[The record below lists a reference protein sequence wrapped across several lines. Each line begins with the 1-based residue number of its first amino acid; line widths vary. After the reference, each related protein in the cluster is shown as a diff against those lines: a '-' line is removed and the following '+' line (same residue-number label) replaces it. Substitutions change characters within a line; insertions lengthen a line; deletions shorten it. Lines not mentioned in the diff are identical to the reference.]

1 MSNSNLSPKEQLL
14 LQQLQEL
21 YSLCERTSQKMILLE
36 QTLSAKDKELTSL
49 RRDMVKLQE
58 ENQHQKEVLQT
69 WRQRLES
76 TLSQLNDLNLN

>member
-21 YSLCERTSQKMILLE
+21 YSLCERTSQKIILLE

-76 TLSQLNDLNLN
+76 TLSQLNDLN

>member
-21 YSLCERTSQKMILLE
+21 SSLCERTSQKMILLE

-58 ENQHQKEVLQT
+58 ENQHQKELIQT
-69 WRQRLES
+69 WKNRLES
-76 TLSQLNDLNLN
+76 AICNLPEIDE

>member
-21 YSLCERTSQKMILLE
+21 YSLLERTPQKIILLE

-76 TLSQLNDLNLN
+76 TLSQLNDLIS

>member
-21 YSLCERTSQKMILLE
+21 SSLCERTSQKMIFLE

-69 WRQRLES
+69 WRQRLEF
-76 TLSQLNDLNLN
+76 TLRQLNDLN

>member
-21 YSLCERTSQKMILLE
+21 YSLCERTSQKMILIE

-76 TLSQLNDLNLN
+76 TLSQLNDLN

>member
-21 YSLCERTSQKMILLE
+21 SSLCERTSQKMIFLE

-49 RRDMVKLQE
+49 RRDMVNLQE

-69 WRQRLES
+69 WRQRLEF
-76 TLSQLNDLNLN
+76 TLSQLNDLN

>member
-14 LQQLQEL
+14 LQQLQQL

-76 TLSQLNDLNLN
+76 TLSQLNDLN

>member
-14 LQQLQEL
+14 LQQLREL
-21 YSLCERTSQKMILLE
+21 SSLCERTSQKMIFLE

-76 TLSQLNDLNLN
+76 TLSQLNDLN

>member
-14 LQQLQEL
+14 LKQLQEL
-21 YSLCERTSQKMILLE
+21 CSLCERTSQKMILLE

-76 TLSQLNDLNLN
+76 TLSQLNDLN

>member
-1 MSNSNLSPKEQLL
+1 MSNRNLSPKEQLL

-76 TLSQLNDLNLN
+76 TLSQLNDLN

>member
-21 YSLCERTSQKMILLE
+21 SSLSERTSQKMILLE

-76 TLSQLNDLNLN
+76 TLSQLNDLN

>member
-21 YSLCERTSQKMILLE
+21 SSLCERTSQKMIFLE

-69 WRQRLES
+69 WRQRLEF
-76 TLSQLNDLNLN
+76 TLSQLNDLN

>member
-14 LQQLQEL
+14 LKQLQEL
-21 YSLCERTSQKMILLE
+21 SCLCERTSQKMILLE

-76 TLSQLNDLNLN
+76 TLSQLNDLN

>member
-21 YSLCERTSQKMILLE
+21 SSLCERTAQKMILLE

-76 TLSQLNDLNLN
+76 TLSQLNDLN

>member
-21 YSLCERTSQKMILLE
+21 SSLCERTSQKMIFIE

-69 WRQRLES
+69 WRQRLEF
-76 TLSQLNDLNLN
+76 TLSQLNDLN

>member
-76 TLSQLNDLNLN
+76 ILSQLNDLN

>member
-58 ENQHQKEVLQT
+58 ENQHQKDVLQT

-76 TLSQLNDLNLN
+76 TLSQLNDLN

>member
-21 YSLCERTSQKMILLE
+21 SSLCERTSQKMIFLE

-58 ENQHQKEVLQT
+58 ENHHQKEVLQT
-69 WRQRLES
+69 WRQRLEFP
-76 TLSQLNDLNLN
+76 LSQLNDLN

>member
-21 YSLCERTSQKMILLE
+21 YSICERTSQKMILLE

-76 TLSQLNDLNLN
+76 TLSQLNDLN

>member
-21 YSLCERTSQKMILLE
+21 SSLCESTSQKMILLE

-76 TLSQLNDLNLN
+76 TLSQLNDLN

>member
-21 YSLCERTSQKMILLE
+21 STLCERTSQKMILLE
-36 QTLSAKDKELTSL
+36 HTLSAKDKELTSL

-76 TLSQLNDLNLN
+76 TLSQLNDLN

>member
-21 YSLCERTSQKMILLE
+21 SSLCERTSQKMIFLE

-76 TLSQLNDLNLN
+76 TLSQLNDLN

>member
-1 MSNSNLSPKEQLL
+1 VSNRNLSPKEQLL

-76 TLSQLNDLNLN
+76 TLSQLNDLN

>member
-21 YSLCERTSQKMILLE
+21 ASLCERTSQKMILLE

-76 TLSQLNDLNLN
+76 TLSQLNDLN

>member
-1 MSNSNLSPKEQLL
+1 MSNSDLSPKEQLL

-21 YSLCERTSQKMILLE
+21 ASLCERTSQKMILLE
-36 QTLSAKDKELTSL
+36 QTLSAKDKELTSV

-76 TLSQLNDLNLN
+76 TLSQLNDLN

>member
-21 YSLCERTSQKMILLE
+21 SSLCERTSQKMIFLE

-49 RRDMVKLQE
+49 LRDMVKLQE
-58 ENQHQKEVLQT
+58 ENQHQKELIQT
-69 WRQRLES
+69 WKNRLES
-76 TLSQLNDLNLN
+76 AICNLPEIDE

>member
-21 YSLCERTSQKMILLE
+21 SSLCERTSHKMILLE

-58 ENQHQKEVLQT
+58 ENQHQKELIQT
-69 WRQRLES
+69 WKNRLES
-76 TLSQLNDLNLN
+76 AICNLPEIDE

>member
-1 MSNSNLSPKEQLL
+1 MSDSSLSPKEQLL

-21 YSLCERTSQKMILLE
+21 SDLCERTSQKMIFLE
-36 QTLSAKDKELTSL
+36 QSLSAKDRELKTL
-49 RRDMVKLQE
+49 KRDIVMLQE

-76 TLSQLNDLNLN
+76 TLSQLNDLN

>member
-21 YSLCERTSQKMILLE
+21 SALCERTSQKMILLE

-76 TLSQLNDLNLN
+76 TLSQLNDLN

>member
-1 MSNSNLSPKEQLL
+1 MSNRNLSPKEQLL

-21 YSLCERTSQKMILLE
+21 SSLCERTSQKMIFLE

-69 WRQRLES
+69 WRQRLEF
-76 TLSQLNDLNLN
+76 TLSQLNDLN

>member
-1 MSNSNLSPKEQLL
+1 MSGSSLSPKEQLL

-21 YSLCERTSQKMILLE
+21 SALCERTSQKMIFLE
-36 QTLSAKDKELTSL
+36 QSLSAKDRELKTL
-49 RRDMVKLQE
+49 KRDIVMLQE

-76 TLSQLNDLNLN
+76 TLSQLNDLN

>member
-76 TLSQLNDLNLN
+76 TLSQLNDLN

>member
-21 YSLCERTSQKMILLE
+21 SSLCERTSQMMSLLE

-76 TLSQLNDLNLN
+76 TLSQLNDLN